1 MTSRATI
8 AVRRGLLVLLLTLTL
23 TSCAPNTR
31 QTASVERAA
40 ALAERGDHAAAA
52 REYEAVAASTAE
64 SLIANAA
71 WLPATREWLRAANPD
86 AAAQALA
93 RLMPPLDELQVF
105 DRDLLGADVA
115 LRRGENARGWELLA
129 ALRAPSGAARID
141 AYHALRQQ
149 LALATNRPLQAIRS
163 QVEREALATDAVG
176 VAQLRRQFLAE
187 LQATVER
194 GITIDPRLAGRDT
207 LASGWLEAAPLA
219 VRAARAPITAN
230 AGITAAWRK
239 RYPNHPAAAALAV
252 VGQPPVSQP
261 ASVTAANL
269 RSAAPPALAPALA
282 RDLEAG
288 AAPLTPSGQPLPRA
302 PHVAALLPLSG
313 RNASVGA
320 QLRDG
325 ILAAQFA
332 EPEGTRTPVRFY
344 DTARQSVAE
353 AMAAATR
360 AGAVFLIGPLVR
372 EEVVAAAAYA
382 AQTGAPPILTLNYL
396 PADQPAPPTVKQFGL
411 SPEDEARAVAQRAL
425 AEGRR
430 RAVVLAP
437 AGDWGNRVLA
447 AFRETLE
454 AGGGVILASESL
466 SGREV
471 GEALQSALRVD
482 DSIARHRRI
491 QAVIDTP
498 LAFQSR
504 RRADV
509 DFVFTPGQAASL
521 RQWRPQLRFQGGGDL
536 PAYATS
542 DVWDGR
548 AGSELAGLVF
558 PDMDWSLATEA
569 PAVAALRAD
578 ITAAF
583 GDSNGRG
590 RLFAFGHDAWMLQAA
605 LRSGKTPTAD
615 SPLVGATGQL
625 SIDAAGRVQRSLR
638 WAEIG
643 NSGLRLLDAIPNANN
658 GGD

>member
-1 MTSRATI
+1 MTSRAMTTL
-8 AVRRGLLVLLLTLTL
+8 RCGLLMLLTLAMA
-23 TSCAPNTR
+23 SCAPNTR
-31 QTASVERAA
+31 STASVERAA

-52 REYEAVAASTAE
+52 REYEAVAAATAE
-64 SLIANAA
+64 SLLANAA
-71 WLPATREWLRAANPD
+71 LLPAAREWLRAANTD
-86 AAAQALA
+86 AAAQALG
-93 RLMPPLDELQVF
+93 RLLPPLDELQVF
-105 DRDLLGADVA
+105 DRDLLGAEVA
-115 LRRGENARGWELLA
+115 LQRGENARGWELLP
-129 ALRAPSGAARID
+129 ALRAPSGATRID
-141 AYHALRQQ
+141 AYHALRQR

-163 QVEREALATDAVG
+163 QLERETLAADAIG
-176 VAQLRRQFLAE
+176 VAQSRREFLAE

-207 LASGWLEAAPLA
+207 LPSGWLEAAPLA

-252 VGQPPVSQP
+252 VGQPPVPQP
-261 ASVTAANL
+261 ALVTAANT
-269 RSAAPPALAPALA
+269 RPAVAPALAPSVA

-302 PHVAALLPLSG
+302 SHVAALLPLSG
-313 RNASVGA
+313 RNASAGA

-332 EPEGTRTPVRFY
+332 EPEDSRTPVRFY
-344 DTARQSVAE
+344 DTARQSVTE
-353 AMAAATR
+353 ALAAATR
-360 AGAVFLIGPLVR
+360 AGAVFIIGPLVR
-372 EEVVAAAAYA
+372 EEVVAAAANA
-382 AQTGAPPILTLNYL
+382 TQAGAPPILTLNYL
-396 PADQPAPPTVKQFGL
+396 PANQPAPPTVKQFGL

-437 AGDWGNRVLA
+437 AGDWGNRVLT

-471 GEALQSALRVD
+471 GPALQSALRVD

-491 QAVIDTP
+491 QAVLDTP

-521 RQWRPQLRFQGGGDL
+521 RQWRSQLRFQGGGNL

-542 DVWDGR
+542 DAWDGR
-548 AGSELAGLVF
+548 AGAELAGLVF
-558 PDMDWSLATEA
+558 PDMDWSLATLA

-578 ITAAF
+578 TAAAF
-583 GDSNGRG
+583 GDNNGRG
-590 RLFAFGHDAWMLQAA
+590 RLFAFGHDAWRLQSA
-605 LRSGKTPTAD
+605 LRAGKTPTDEA
-615 SPLVGATGQL
+615 PLVGATGQL

-638 WAEIG
+638 WAEISA
-643 NSGLRLLDAIPNANN
+643 SGLRLLDANAD
-658 GGD
+658 GGGG

>member
-1 MTSRATI
+1 MTFLAMI
-8 AVRRGLLVLLLTLTL
+8 AVRRSLVVLLTLML
-23 TSCAPNTR
+23 ASCSPNTR
-31 QTASVERAA
+31 QIASVERAA

-52 REYEAVAASTAE
+52 REYEAVAAATAE
-64 SLIANAA
+64 SLLANAA
-71 WLPATREWLRAANPD
+71 LLPAAREWLQAANPG
-86 AAAQALA
+86 AAALALA
-93 RLMPPLDELQVF
+93 RLLPPLDELQIF
-105 DRDLLGADVA
+105 DRDLLGAEIA
-115 LRRGENARGWELLA
+115 LQHGDSARGWELLA
-129 ALRAPSGAARID
+129 ALRAPSGPARID

-149 LALATNRPLQAIRS
+149 LALATNRPLQAVRS
-163 QVEREALATDAVG
+163 QVERETLATDPG
-176 VAQLRRQFLAE
+176 RVAQLRRRFLAE

-194 GITIDPRLAGRDT
+194 GVTLDPRLAGRDT

-219 VRAARAPITAN
+219 ARAARAPIAAN

-239 RYPNHPAAAALAV
+239 RYPNHPAAATLAMI
-252 VGQPPVSQP
+252 GQLPTPQP
-261 ASVTAANL
+261 LLAMANNPRPAA
-269 RSAAPPALAPALA
+269 A
-282 RDLEAG
+282 RDNEAG
-288 AAPLTPSGQPLPRA
+288 AAPLAPAGQPLPRA
-302 PHVAALLPLSG
+302 THVAALLPLSG
-313 RNASVGA
+313 RNASAGA

-332 EPEGTRTPVRFY
+332 EPEASLTPVRFY

-360 AGAVFLIGPLVR
+360 AGALFIIGPLVR
-372 EEVVAAAAYA
+372 EEVVAAATNA
-382 AQTGAPPILTLNYL
+382 AQGGAPPILALNFL
-396 PADQPAPPTVKQFGL
+396 PADQPVPPTVKQFGL
-411 SPEDEARAVAQRAL
+411 SPEDEARAVARRAL

-471 GEALQSALRVD
+471 GPVLQAALRVD

-491 QAVIDTP
+491 QAVLDTP

-504 RRADV
+504 RRADI
-509 DFVFTPGQAASL
+509 DFVFTPGQASAL

-536 PAYATS
+536 PAYATA
-542 DVWDGR
+542 DAWDGR
-548 AGSELAGLVF
+548 AGAELAGLIF
-558 PDMDWSLATEA
+558 PDMDWSLAAEA

-578 ITAAF
+578 TSAAF

-590 RLFAFGHDAWMLQAA
+590 RLFAFGHDAWLLQSA
-605 LRSGKTPTAD
+605 LRAGKTPTAEA
-615 SPLVGATGQL
+615 PLVGATGQL
-625 SIDAAGRVQRSLR
+625 SIDATGRVQRSLR

-643 NSGLRLLDAIPNANN
+643 ASGLRLLDADPRTHS